1 MKDRPALLYL
11 VFVAIV
17 STPFYYLAVHYHGGT
32 FKLMW
37 APTIATILTLAI
49 VKRDLRTLGWSW
61 GRWRYQWLAF
71 LIPLAYCFIAYGIV
85 WSVGWGGFYDA
96 KFIAETRDKLGFVG
110 WTDLAMLAYFIPT
123 TVIYGL
129 PGSLSSAVGE
139 EIGWRGF
146 FVPEL
151 SRSMSFTG
159 VALTSGI
166 VWFTWHLPV
175 ILLGNYHNNSP
186 AALPLAGQLLMFL
199 ICVVGAAI
207 IMAYLR
213 LKSGSLWTG
222 AIFHATHNL
231 VIQAVLNPLTINR
244 PDTPKYI
251 DELGL
256 VLPLTIVPFAV
267 YFWLRGRRE
276 LGTSPRVV
284 PAIVPAT

>member
-1 MKDRPALLYL
+1 VKYRPSLLF
-11 VFVAIV
+11 VVIVAIV

-37 APTIATILTLAI
+37 APTIATILTMAI
-49 VKRDLRTLGWSW
+49 LKRDLRTLGWSW

-71 LIPLAYCFIAYGIV
+71 LIPLAYCVIAYVII
-85 WSVGWGGFYDA
+85 WSAGWGGFYDT
-96 KFIAETRDKLGFVG
+96 KFVAHTRESLGFTG
-110 WTDLAMLAYFIPT
+110 WSDLAVLLYFIPST
-123 TVIYGL
+123 AIYGL
-129 PGSLSSAVGE
+129 PGSLSSALGE

-146 FVPEL
+146 LVPEL
-151 SRSMSFTG
+151 RRTMSFSG
-159 VALTSGI
+159 VALVSGVI
-166 VWFTWHLPV
+166 WFAYHLPV

-186 AALPLAGQLLMFL
+186 AALPLWGQLLMFF

-213 LKSGSLWTG
+213 LKSGSLWTA

-231 VIQAVLNPLTINR
+231 LIQAVLNPLTVNG

-267 YFWLRGRRE
+267 YFFIRGRRE
-276 LGTSPRVV
+276 LSG
-284 PAIVPAT
+284 AIET

>member
-1 MKDRPALLYL
+1 VKYRPSLL
-11 VFVAIV
+11 FVVIAAIV

-37 APTIATILTLAI
+37 APTIATIITMAI
-49 VKRDLRTLGWSW
+49 LKRDLRTLGWSW

-71 LIPLAYCFIAYGIV
+71 LIPLAYCVIAYVII
-85 WSVGWGGFYDA
+85 WSAGWGGFYDA
-96 KFIAETRDKLGFVG
+96 KFVAHTRESLGFNG
-110 WTDLAMLAYFIPT
+110 WSDFAVLLYFIPST
-123 TVIYGL
+123 AIYGL
-129 PGSLSSAVGE
+129 PGSLSSALGE

-146 FVPEL
+146 LVPEL
-151 SRSMSFTG
+151 SRTMSFTG
-159 VALTSGI
+159 VALVSGVI
-166 VWFTWHLPV
+166 WFAYHLPV

-186 AALPLAGQLLMFL
+186 AALPLWGQLLMFF

-213 LKSGSLWTG
+213 LKSGSLWTA

-231 VIQAVLNPLTINR
+231 LIQAVLNPLTVNG
-244 PDTPKYI
+244 PDTVKYI

-267 YFWLRGRRE
+267 YFFIRGRRE
-276 LGTSPRVV
+276 LSG
-284 PAIVPAT
+284 AIET